1 MKRQIGRGRVL
12 SLALANDVSHEISV
26 KVILYHHVA
35 PEFVDFISVSCMFV
49 NCLVCAWVK
58 CATKL
63 FKAYFASSG
72 LNCK

>member
-1 MKRQIGRGRVL
+1 MKRQIGRGRVQ

-49 NCLVCAWVK
+49 NCLVFACVK
-58 CATKL
+58 RAIKL
-63 FKAYFASSG
+63 FKSLFCFY
-72 LNCK
+72 LQV